1 VDPGNAGAD
10 PADPQTWNGYAYV
23 GNNPLS
29 VTDPSGEGWLTWL
42 GIGLDIVGALLT
54 GDPALGAAVGIG
66 ADAAG
71 SAGAV
76 LSGVGTL
83 AQAGGIFGGVASADS
98 IGLGG
103 VQDPGQFVSD
113 FGEQSDSD
121 FGWIQGWLIDHVPN
135 PLYFPTYGG
144 RHRDRQ
150 RLANRR
156 AHPGL
161 QVCSGGGFVFAGGGV
176 KIGNAHIEGYAVPL
190 DIESGKGI
198 SSGAIAEAGIPK
210 TPFSVG
216 VDVSYNWASHK
227 VSGSPIA
234 FANKDIGGFKLG
246 PVSVGALADTHGNI
260 GGYAGTW
267 VGLGVYGR
275 LSVSGCSE

>member
-83 AQAGGIFGGVASADS
+83 AQAGGIFGGVGVAA
-98 IGLGG
+98 GL
-103 VQDPGQFVSD
+103 PRR
-113 FGEQSDSD
+113 
-121 FGWIQGWLIDHVPN
+121 I
-135 PLYFPTYGG
+135 PL
-144 RHRDRQ
+144 RI
-150 RLANRR
+150 
-156 AHPGL
+156 
-161 QVCSGGGFVFAGGGV
+161 VCSGPFTVGR
-176 KIGNAHIEGYAVPL
+176 AVQV
-190 DIESGKGI
+190 
-198 SSGAIAEAGIPK
+198 AK
-210 TPFSVG
+210 T
-216 VDVSYNWASHK
+216 
-227 VSGSPIA
+227 
-234 FANKDIGGFKLG
+234 
-246 PVSVGALADTHGNI
+246 
-260 GGYAGTW
+260 
-267 VGLGVYGR
+267 
-275 LSVSGCSE
+275 GC